1 MKEGGRASREWGDKK
16 EELIRSRKRC
26 GEWVTGKEENEE
38 AIKRGRNDEATRK
51 EEKRVSIKEKK

>member
-38 AIKRGRNDEATRK
+38 AIKR
-51 EEKRVSIKEKK
+51 

>member
-16 EELIRSRKRC
+16 EIRSRKRC

-38 AIKRGRNDEATRK
+38 AIKR
-51 EEKRVSIKEKK
+51 